1 MNNKISMKEFKFT
14 PFTNFIFHLK
24 MIYLIN
30 KGSIGSPYFL
40 VIIILYYTNISNI
53 LQKFNQNIKKNHIN
67 SLIFKRFSSKKLYMS
82 KNFINFR
89 VSND

>member
-40 VIIILYYTNISNI
+40 VIIILYYNNISNI
-53 LQKFNQNIKKNHIN
+53 LQKFSINKNYFIHIE
-67 SLIFKRFSSKKLYMS
+67 
-82 KNFINFR
+82 
-89 VSND
+89 

>member
-30 KGSIGSPYFL
+30 KGSLGSPYFL
-40 VIIILYYTNISNI
+40 VIIILYYTNILNI
-53 LQKFNQNIKKNHIN
+53 LQKFIQKHIKKSNN
-67 SLIFKRFSSKKLYMS
+67 SLNFKRFSLKKLYMS
-82 KNFINFR
+82 KIFINFR
-89 VSND
+89 VLND